1 MLWSLNKQQDFGF
14 GSDEGDAA
22 RKVVSQRWQ
31 LGVHCYLQDLRRR
44 YEGGQSLL
52 KGVPRTC
59 ATLSF
64 GLTLFVRFL
73 AAMSPNCQGPSRED
87 AMLRGVSVRAM
98 KLNRVAKATF
108 ALVIQMKDCINKE
121 TALLVSVWH
130 FIMLGFRAFE
140 GSLHVA
146 TQR

>member
-1 MLWSLNKQQDFGF
+1 
-14 GSDEGDAA
+14 
-22 RKVVSQRWQ
+22 
-31 LGVHCYLQDLRRR
+31 
-44 YEGGQSLL
+44 
-52 KGVPRTC
+52 
-59 ATLSF
+59 
-64 GLTLFVRFL
+64 
-73 AAMSPNCQGPSRED
+73 
-87 AMLRGVSVRAM
+87 MLRGVSVRAM

-146 TQR
+146 PQRRLLRCLIEALEDRLRFVSLLYRRRAVHEWGAKTY